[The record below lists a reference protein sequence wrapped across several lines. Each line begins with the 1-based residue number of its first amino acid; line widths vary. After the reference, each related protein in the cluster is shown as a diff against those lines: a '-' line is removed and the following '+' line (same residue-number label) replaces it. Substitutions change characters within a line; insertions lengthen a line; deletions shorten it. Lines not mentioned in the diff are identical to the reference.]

1 MSLIPKVCIT
11 LNLLR
16 KSHIN
21 PKLLAPAQL
30 HGVFD
35 FNATPLAPL
44 GKKCLLHEK
53 PGSRGSWEVRA
64 INIWY
69 VNRAKDNYRCYQVI
83 PEKTKMLRISD
94 TVESSPTD
102 VRCHSDQHQKN
113 LQLN

>member
-35 FNATPLAPL
+35 FNATPLAPPF
-44 GKKCLLHEK
+44 KKCLLHEN
-53 PGSRGSWEVRA
+53 PDSIGIRAVRDT
-64 INIWY
+64 IGGMSIVQNII
-69 VNRAKDNYRCYQVI
+69 VDS
-83 PEKTKMLRISD
+83 TK
-94 TVESSPTD
+94 
-102 VRCHSDQHQKN
+102 
-113 LQLN
+113 